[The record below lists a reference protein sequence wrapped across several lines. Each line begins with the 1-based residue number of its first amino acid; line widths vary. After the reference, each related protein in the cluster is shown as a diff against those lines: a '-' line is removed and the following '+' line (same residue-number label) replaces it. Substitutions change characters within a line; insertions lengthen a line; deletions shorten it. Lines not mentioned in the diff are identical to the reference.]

1 MSSRYRLKSLGTLRQ
16 GEGLGNKLLDI
27 DYASRKEIEG
37 RGEAGGRVSGDT
49 HDVDFLVGNCEG
61 GEAVGLDVTQAD
73 REIL

>member
-27 DYASRKEIEG
+27 NYASRKEIEG

-49 HDVDFLVGNCEG
+49 HDVNFLIGNGEG
-61 GEAVGLDVTQAD
+61 REAVGLDVAQAD
-73 REIL
+73 GEVL